1 MYKTVKSI
9 MVALFFMTAVSTAD
23 STPPQTPNKPG
34 DYHWQ
39 QIPAICGPEAR
50 VLEDLTNQGFVPVNM
65 SLGRENSNPNG
76 EPVFLITYF
85 LKQDMTG
92 TAATITIPTS
102 NDACILY
109 ITHDLTF
116 TSPE

>member
-1 MYKTVKSI
+1 MHKKLWSI
-9 MVALFFMTAVSTAD
+9 LIASTFLLTANLMAD
-23 STPPQTPNKPG
+23 EHVTKPKG
-34 DYHWQ
+34 YHWQ
-39 QIPAICGPEAR
+39 QIPAVCGDETM
-50 VLEDLTNQGFVPVNM
+50 VLKDLAEQGFVPVNM
-65 SLGRENSNPNG
+65 SLGRANSDPQG
-76 EPVFLITYF
+76 EPVFLVTYF
-85 LKQDMTG
+85 LQQDMSG